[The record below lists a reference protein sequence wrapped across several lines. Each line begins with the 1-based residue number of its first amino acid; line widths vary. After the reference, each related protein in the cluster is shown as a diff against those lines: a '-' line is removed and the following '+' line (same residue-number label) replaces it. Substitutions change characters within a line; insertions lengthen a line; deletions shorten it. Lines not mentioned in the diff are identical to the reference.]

1 VPNATSALLR
11 GRLAAES
18 LMQDACTIRRKT
30 GGTTDPE
37 TGSITPVWTVIYTG
51 KCKIQQVARLARP
64 NDVGEAY
71 KVLDLIE
78 VHVPVA
84 ATGFVPDDVATVD
97 ASALDPDLAGRQLIV
112 RGLIHKTFL
121 TARRLLCQEV
131 TS

>member
-1 VPNATSALLR
+1 VPNPTPALLR

-18 LMQDACTIRRKT
+18 LMVDACTIRRKT

-37 TGSITPVWTVIYTG
+37 TGSIVPVWAVVYTG

-71 KVLDLIE
+71 KILDLIE
-78 VHVPVA
+78 VHVPTS
-84 ATGFVPDDVATVD
+84 ATAFVPDDVITVD
-97 ASALDPDLAGRQLIV
+97 TSVLDPDLPARQLIV
-112 RGLIHKTFL
+112 RGLIHKSFL